1 MSQKELLSG
10 GTGFI
15 GRAIVNKLIARG
27 DEVFVL
33 TRSPEKCNEI
43 FNSKITPIEW
53 KSYNDTFDTKKI
65 KGLNTVINLVGESLT
80 NKRWSD
86 NQKKEI
92 YNSRVVATDNLFK
105 SLRAGNI
112 KVDQFISTS
121 AIGIYGDG
129 FLKNVCEKWEEA
141 SFKGK
146 DAYERLVIMRLSV
159 VLGAS
164 DGMIQ
169 ELAPIFKLGLGG
181 KLGSG
186 SQMMSW
192 IHIDDLSDMYIEA
205 IDNEDINGPL
215 NAVSRFNVS
224 NKDFTKTFS
233 KLLGK
238 KAKFTVPKFMLFIA
252 KGEVASMILESMD
265 VVPTRFNELKFKYNF
280 ATMELA
286 LKDIVSKL

>member
-1 MSQKELLSG
+1 MSQKVLLSG
-10 GTGFI
+10 GTGFV
-15 GRAIVNKLIARG
+15 GRGIVNKLIARG

-33 TRSPEKCNEI
+33 TRNPQKCNEV
-43 FNSKITPIEW
+43 FNSKVTAIEW
-53 KSYNDTFDTKKI
+53 KSYNDIFDTKKLS
-65 KGLNTVINLVGESLT
+65 GLDTVINLVGESLT

-92 YNSRVVATDNLFK
+92 YNSRVVATDNIFK

-121 AIGIYGDG
+121 AIGVYGEG

-141 SFKGK
+141 AFKGK
-146 DAYERLVIMRLSV
+146 DSYERLVVMRLSV
-159 VLGAS
+159 VLGAD

-205 IDNEDINGPL
+205 MENKEVNGPV

-224 NKDFTKTFS
+224 NKEFTKMFA
-233 KLLGK
+233 KLIGK

>member
-1 MSQKELLSG
+1 MSQKVLLSG